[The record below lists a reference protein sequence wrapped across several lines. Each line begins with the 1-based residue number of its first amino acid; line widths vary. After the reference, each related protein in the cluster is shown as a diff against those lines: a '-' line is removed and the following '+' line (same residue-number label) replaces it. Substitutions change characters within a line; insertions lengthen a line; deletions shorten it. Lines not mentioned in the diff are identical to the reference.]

1 MSLFQNSPALQ
12 PFVHWPAG
20 VKGKRP
26 STRPSRIMPSPECIR
41 RCSKPRRRTLPSAL
55 PLLLPY
61 NNLPLGFGRPPGTTL
76 TVPPRSRAE
85 DMSRRSPPDTLGH
98 AFIATRISK
107 TRASRGVSPSS
118 VFIRQGV
125 GSRGAVHDP
134 DRARQL
140 RATLSPPVLPVLEYG
155 AQLDSIY

>member
-1 MSLFQNSPALQ
+1 MCRVWAR
-12 PFVHWPAG
+12 

-26 STRPSRIMPSPECIR
+26 STRPIRLMPSPVCIR
-41 RCSKPRRRTLPSAL
+41 GCSKPCRLNFPAAL
-55 PLLLPY
+55 PPLLPY
-61 NNLPLGFGRPPGTTL
+61 NNLPLGFGRPPGTAL
-76 TVPPRSRAE
+76 TVPPRSRAG

-140 RATLSPPVLPVLEYG
+140 RATLSPPRSEPRAACSGIWRAVGLIG
-155 AQLDSIY
+155 NQM